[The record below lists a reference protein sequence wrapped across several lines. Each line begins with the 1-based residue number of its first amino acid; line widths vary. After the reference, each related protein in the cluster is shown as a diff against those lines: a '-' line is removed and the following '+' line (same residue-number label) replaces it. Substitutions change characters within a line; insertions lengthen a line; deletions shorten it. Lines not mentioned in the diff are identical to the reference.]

1 MEQEQLHWSSSEF
14 QNCSNG
20 AAPELAPEFMK
31 FYILGSTGF
40 LGSRCA
46 KYLKSKGHIVLTKR
60 VEITDFPL
68 LVKTFK
74 QTQPEAV
81 INFTGARAE
90 PNIDWCE
97 DNKET
102 TVRINVLGAL
112 NAALAA
118 LKSGAY
124 PIQISSGCVYS
135 GGPDTPFTEEDEPNF
150 FGSFY
155 SRARIAMQLALKELP
170 ALQARIRMPISVEPH
185 PRNLISK
192 IISYQKVIS
201 LPNSATLIED
211 LFPALEKLA
220 EIKPI
225 GILNLTNDG
234 YIEHSQILEQYKK
247 IINPN
252 HKYALITLEELEG
265 KHGLVKA
272 KRSNC
277 VLSNAK
283 SKSLGL
289 KMPALDKNRLK
300 EIMEIYKL
308 CL

>member
-1 MEQEQLHWSSSEF
+1 
-14 QNCSNG
+14 
-20 AAPELAPEFMK
+20 MK
-31 FYILGSTGF
+31 FYILGSSGF

-46 KYLKSKGHIVLTKR
+46 KYLENKGHNVFTKR
-60 VEITDFPL
+60 VEITDFPS

-74 QTQPEAV
+74 QTQPAAV
-81 INFTGARAE
+81 INFAGVRTE

-97 DNKET
+97 NNKEA
-102 TVRINVLGAL
+102 TVLINVAGAL
-112 NAALAA
+112 NAMLAA
-118 LKSGAY
+118 LEAGAY

-135 GGPDTPFTEEDEPNF
+135 GGPDTPFKEEDEPNF

-155 SRARIAMQLALKELP
+155 SRSRIAMQMALKELP
-170 ALQARIRMPISVEPH
+170 ALQARIRMPISMEPH
-185 PRNLISK
+185 PRNLITK
-192 IISYQKVIS
+192 LVSYQKVIS
-201 LPNSATLIED
+201 LPNSVTLIED

-234 YIEHSQILEQYKK
+234 YVEHSQILEVYQKV
-247 IINPN
+247 IEPN
-252 HKYALITLEELEG
+252 HHYTLITLEELEG
-265 KHGLVKA
+265 KNGIVKA

-283 SKSLGL
+283 AKSLGL

-300 EIMEIYKL
+300 EIMEVYKDFL
-308 CL
+308 I